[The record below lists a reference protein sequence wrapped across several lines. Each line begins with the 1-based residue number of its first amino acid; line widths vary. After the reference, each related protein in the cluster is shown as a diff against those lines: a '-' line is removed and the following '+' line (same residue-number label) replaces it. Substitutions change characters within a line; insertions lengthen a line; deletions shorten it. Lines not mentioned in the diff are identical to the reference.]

1 MVPNKILGSKLFQK
15 LLKRV
20 IRYIFFLPF
29 LSKKVQIKDRHL
41 IFCLGTDIEMKVIVN
56 ENVANPDELETNAE
70 ASPGEELQLLEP
82 LLANETST
90 DVEAIDP
97 QRTEFQQ
104 EATQISLCP
113 NIVVTTINEMEMT
126 KITTKREAN
135 YDTKGIY
142 AISSQ

>member
-1 MVPNKILGSKLFQK
+1 MG
-15 LLKRV
+15 RC
-20 IRYIFFLPF
+20 IFFLPF
-29 LSKKVQIKDRHL
+29 LSKKVPIKDRHL

-56 ENVANPDELETNAE
+56 ENVANPAELETNAE
-70 ASPGEELQLLEP
+70 ASLGEELQLLEP
-82 LLANETST
+82 LSANETST
-90 DVEAIDP
+90 DVEANIIDP

-126 KITTKREAN
+126 EITAKTEAN

>member
-1 MVPNKILGSKLFQK
+1 MC
-15 LLKRV
+15 RC
-20 IRYIFFLPF
+20 IFFLPF
-29 LSKKVQIKDRHL
+29 LSKKVQIKDRHI

-56 ENVANPDELETNAE
+56 ENVANPAELETNAE

-90 DVEAIDP
+90 DP

-126 KITTKREAN
+126 EITAKTEAN

-142 AISSQ
+142 VISSSN

>member
-1 MVPNKILGSKLFQK
+1 M
-15 LLKRV
+15 
-20 IRYIFFLPF
+20 
-29 LSKKVQIKDRHL
+29 
-41 IFCLGTDIEMKVIVN
+41 TVIVN
-56 ENVANPDELETNAE
+56 ENVANPAELETNAE

-90 DVEAIDP
+90 DVEANIIDP

-126 KITTKREAN
+126 EITAKTEAN

>member
-1 MVPNKILGSKLFQK
+1 M
-15 LLKRV
+15 
-20 IRYIFFLPF
+20 PF

-41 IFCLGTDIEMKVIVN
+41 IFLGTDIEMKVIVN
-56 ENVANPDELETNAE
+56 ENVENPIELEIDAE

-113 NIVVTTINEMEMT
+113 NIVVTTINEVEMT
-126 KITTKREAN
+126 EITAKTEAN

-142 AISSQ
+142 AI

>member
-1 MVPNKILGSKLFQK
+1 
-15 LLKRV
+15 
-20 IRYIFFLPF
+20 
-29 LSKKVQIKDRHL
+29 
-41 IFCLGTDIEMKVIVN
+41 MKVIVN

-82 LLANETST
+82 LLANKTST
-90 DVEAIDP
+90 DVEAIHP

-126 KITTKREAN
+126 EITAKTEAN

-142 AISSQ
+142 AISSQYHDCNQF

>member
-1 MVPNKILGSKLFQK
+1 
-15 LLKRV
+15 
-20 IRYIFFLPF
+20 
-29 LSKKVQIKDRHL
+29 
-41 IFCLGTDIEMKVIVN
+41 MKVIVN

-126 KITTKREAN
+126 EITAKTEAN
-135 YDTKGIY
+135 YDTKGNY
-142 AISSQ
+142 AVSSQ